1 MQIIHGEEYYENSQY
16 KVVLNKKI
24 PVARGNILDRNGV
37 PIAVNRVGYN
47 VDIVNA
53 RLEEQEL
60 NSMLLK
66 LYEIFERNGDNFNKS
81 FTRYLTFEPFAFG
94 SEAKKSSKAFQNGL
108 QIIELRL
115 NLVICQIIAVIV
127 AAVMKATV
135 VIAIIIVKIVTIVI
149 AKIKMPIAIMMMI
162 KEMIAAIMT
171 TMITKVE
178 VARISIT
185 RIIVMRIAMMGVT
198 TAKMKVA
205 KMAVTMMEAA
215 MIIMIPMI

>member
-1 MQIIHGEEYYENSQY
+1 MVYQLLSIEI
-16 KVVLNKKI
+16 
-24 PVARGNILDRNGV
+24 
-37 PIAVNRVGYN
+37 GYN

-53 RLEEQEL
+53 RLEEQRL

-81 FTRYLTFEPFAFG
+81 FTRYLTFEPLPLVP
-94 SEAKKSSKAFQNGL
+94 KQRNLQKHSKNGL

-135 VIAIIIVKIVTIVI
+135 VIAIIIVKIVTII
-149 AKIKMPIAIMMMI
+149 LAKIKMPIAIMMMI

-171 TMITKVE
+171 TMITRWK
-178 VARISIT
+178 
-185 RIIVMRIAMMGVT
+185 
-198 TAKMKVA
+198 
-205 KMAVTMMEAA
+205 
-215 MIIMIPMI
+215 